1 VYQSILISGKINQLL
16 LSQEASEKMKW
27 SNIGGTK
34 RGRENHK
41 IFYTF
46 FFYDTHKINSL

>member
-1 VYQSILISGKINQLL
+1 MYKSILISGKINQLL
-16 LSQEASEKMKW
+16 HSQETSEKMKW
-27 SNIGGTK
+27 PNIGDTG
-34 RGRENHK
+34 RGNENKK